1 MKSIVKMTLR
11 TIRSFL
17 GRFLALMLIVAL
29 SVSFFAGLK
38 VTKDAMYATC
48 QDYLEKQNFYDFRL
62 ISTLGFSDD
71 DVEEISKQ
79 PWISKTEGQKSID
92 ALIPYGGS
100 TAAFKL
106 LSLPEKINLPSLVSG
121 RMPLNETE
129 CLADAR
135 AFSEKDIGTVVTLSP

>member
-48 QDYLEKQNFYDFRL
+48 QGYLEERNFYDFRL
-62 ISTLGFSDD
+62 IYTLGF
-71 DVEEISKQ
+71 
-79 PWISKTEGQKSID
+79 
-92 ALIPYGGS
+92 
-100 TAAFKL
+100 
-106 LSLPEKINLPSLVSG
+106 
-121 RMPLNETE
+121 
-129 CLADAR
+129 
-135 AFSEKDIGTVVTLSP
+135 